1 MKKLFLLPSSKDCN
15 FEKGIFGVDWFRE
28 RRKTISPK
36 FSTSLMESLIAIS
49 VTRLGYFW
57 RFIVTNFLKNTTKIY
72 GNYLIKPHFWSENCY
87 GYFLGQLWKNFAYF
101 YSNIWPHCNLQLM
114 LQTARKPLLP
124 HCGCSLDSSKGSNWG
139 HLNRGWFLRP
149 LSRSKWANV
158 NAFRGFKL
166 TGPTV
171 IMIYR
176 MMAADLL
183 RFVAIYFIFVMG
195 FAQGESAEWETRVL
209 FPVHSAAAQ

>member
-49 VTRLGYFW
+49 VTRLGYLW

-87 GYFLGQLWKNFAYF
+87 GYFLGHLWKNFAYF

-114 LQTARKPLLP
+114 TFGKLHEKVLLDK
-124 HCGCSLDSSKGSNWG
+124 LKLIYLWI
-139 HLNRGWFLRP
+139 LNNLA
-149 LSRSKWANV
+149 LYEN
-158 NAFRGFKL
+158 
-166 TGPTV
+166 
-171 IMIYR
+171 
-176 MMAADLL
+176 
-183 RFVAIYFIFVMG
+183 
-195 FAQGESAEWETRVL
+195 
-209 FPVHSAAAQ
+209 